1 MTPLTA
7 LYPLVTVI
15 LAVMFLNEHFDLM
28 KVAAIAIALIAGV
41 ALSRES
47 EVST

>member
-1 MTPLTA
+1 
-7 LYPLVTVI
+7 
-15 LAVMFLNEHFDLM
+15 M